1 MMKLPREQIE
11 GMVSELQSYLFSDHG
26 LEWGNMAT
34 EQLLME
40 VMKLV
45 EPTIYNQAIR
55 DARQVV
61 LERIGACEDELY
73 SLEKPIR

>member
-1 MMKLPREQIE
+1 MKLPREQVE
-11 GMVSELQSYLFSDHG
+11 AMVSELQAYLFSDHG
-26 LEWGNMAT
+26 LEWGNMAA

-61 LERIGACEDELY
+61 LERISACEDELY
-73 SLEKPIR
+73 SLEKPTR